1 MFFYIDCYNYS
12 GLLIC
17 MLFYLLS
24 KFRSS
29 YLSVGHIHNSLYVCV
44 LSVYKGRACLCNLE
58 RRGSSV
64 AEFLGN
70 FVEDTVG
77 NGDIFLLNNKVFV
90 SRIKV
95 ESKLFVF
102 DFELV
107 V

>member
-1 MFFYIDCYNYS
+1 
-12 GLLIC
+12 
-17 MLFYLLS
+17 MLFLFIEQVS
-24 KFRSS
+24 KL

-44 LSVYKGRACLCNLE
+44 LSVYKVGACLCNLE

-70 FVEDTVG
+70 FIEDTVG